1 MVSLIKQL
9 KKKEGKNARRE
20 GGRKIGGKERGKR
33 REETGKKEMD
43 R

>member
-1 MVSLIKQL
+1 MIKQL
-9 KKKEGKNARRE
+9 KKRKGKKAIRE

-33 REETGKKEMD
+33 REERGRKKMD